1 VTIAGGDEGSRALV
15 KELDS
20 AGALPAGFGALLHAV
35 PRERFIP
42 DRAWAKV
49 GGTYEALDR
58 GARPEQWFTVVYSDR
73 PVVTQFD
80 DGRTAWPA
88 VGRRPT
94 CSASMPS
101 VVGAMLDILGTTA
114 GDKVLEI
121 GTGTGFNAALLAGQ
135 TGADGS
141 LTTVEVD
148 SELAVRARRNLDAAG
163 YRDVFAVCGDGAL
176 GAADRGPFDRVMA
189 TAAVQLGRVPFAWVE
204 QTRPGG
210 VVVAPVRADLASGPL
225 VRFVVTDAETAV
237 GHAVPMSVGFMEIR
251 SQRTATTPD
260 DDVRWETAEAFRL
273 SEVDPWAVLGD
284 PAARWAVAVAVP
296 SCRYDLEDGTPER
309 PYPVASLG
317 DPLSGSWAVIV
328 PQVGRYLV
336 RQAGPRRLWDE
347 AEAAYHWWRGQ
358 ARPPSTP
365 GNGPSPPTGSRSGSR
380 SSTGVLPLHK
390 AGNHCGERKRNPA
403 HDSQP

>member
-1 VTIAGGDEGSRALV
+1 VTIADGDEGIGALV

-20 AGALPAGFGALLHAV
+20 AGALLAGFGPLLRAV
-35 PRERFIP
+35 PREQFIP

-49 GGTYEALDR
+49 GGTYAALDR
-58 GARPEQWFTVVYSDR
+58 GTRPEQWFTAVYSDR

-101 VVGAMLDILGTTA
+101 VVGAMLDALGTKT
-114 GDKVLEI
+114 GDTVLEI

-135 TGADGS
+135 TGTDGS
-141 LTTVEVD
+141 VTTIEVD
-148 SELAVRARRNLDAAG
+148 SHLAAGARRNLDAAG
-163 YRDVFAVCGDGAL
+163 YRDVIAACGDGML
-176 GAADRGPFDRVMA
+176 GAPDRGPFDRVMA

-225 VRFVVTDAETAV
+225 VRFLVTGEDTAV
-237 GHAVPMSVGFMEIR
+237 GHTVPMSVGFMEIR
-251 SQRTATTPD
+251 SQRTPATGD
-260 DDVRWETAEAFRL
+260 DEARWEDRDETSRL
-273 SEVDPWAVLGD
+273 SDIDPWAVLGD
-284 PAARWAVAVAVP
+284 SAARWAVAVAVP
-296 SCRYDLEDGTPER
+296 SCRYDLEDSTPER

-317 DPLSGSWAVIV
+317 DPLSGARAVIV
-328 PQVGRYLV
+328 PQLGRYLV

-347 AEAAYHWWRGQ
+347 AEAAYLWWQGKG
-358 ARPPSTP
+358 RPPVDVWEWTITP
-365 GNGPSPPTGSRSGSR
+365 DRQSIR
-380 SSTGVLPLHK
+380 LPK
-390 AGNHCGERKRNPA
+390 
-403 HDSQP
+403 